1 MAPLHH
7 LRRWLLA
14 AAAAAAALSSLSTA
28 SAANVAVRW
37 MPDLPEWQT
46 KALMRLQLTAPS
58 AEAAPLSYDVYP
70 LASLLANGTQT
81 ARNVSRLRCTSPV
94 RC

>member
-7 LRRWLLA
+7 LHRWLL
-14 AAAAAAALSSLSTA
+14 AAAAAAALSSLSTV

-37 MPDLPEWQT
+37 MPDLPEWQAN
-46 KALMRLQLTAPS
+46 ALMRLQLTAPS

-70 LASLLANGTQT
+70 LASLLANGTQM
-81 ARNVSRLRCTSPV
+81 ARNVSRLRCSAPIG
-94 RC
+94 C

>member
-14 AAAAAAALSSLSTA
+14 AAAMSSLSAVSATNA
-28 SAANVAVRW
+28 SVRW
-37 MPDLPEWQT
+37 MQDLPEWQT
-46 KALMRLQLTAPS
+46 KALMRLQLNAPS
-58 AEAAPLSYDVYP
+58 AEALPLTYDVYP

-81 ARNVSRLRCTSPV
+81 ARNVSRLRCSDPV